1 MIWEMENSVCAVLF
15 VKTRHSQAPMTAVI
29 DRHWSIHM
37 AIEGV
42 LIVNLWLDVFA
53 RIKERLIACRLS
65 RPYNRYSFWP
75 ELWCRWSNASRA
87 LWRSFSIVATIG
99 QNNTKKYIAWANLL
113 QLESRKSNQ
122 KIITIIIWIDF
133 ASLLIIENFSSNL
146 LLRSRII
153 DSS

>member
-1 MIWEMENSVCAVLF
+1 MRSGEFCMRRPVCKNPSQSSTHDGRYWPSLVYPHGY
-15 VKTRHSQAPMTAVI
+15 RRSPHSQPVI
-29 DRHWSIHM
+29 RRFCPHKRTPD
-37 AIEGV
+37 
-42 LIVNLWLDVFA
+42 
-53 RIKERLIACRLS
+53 CRLS
-65 RPYNRYSFWP
+65 RPYIRYSFWP

-99 QNNTKKYIAWANLL
+99 QNNTKRYMAWANLL

-133 ASLLIIENFSSNL
+133 ASLLIIANFSSNL